1 LFKFKRNSVANP
13 IQGTLKLRAYLPI
26 EKGKLILNKF
36 FTSAVSRTVL
46 TVMAQENMTLDDAK
60 GFVTCIW
67 TMLGG

>member
-36 FTSAVSRTVL
+36 FTSAVSRTV
-46 TVMAQENMTLDDAK
+46 VMAQDNMTLDDTK